1 MVAGTRMLAAMSL
14 FQRIRVGALELPN
27 RIVMAP
33 LGRARA
39 HAESRAP
46 TSSVVTYYAQRATAG
61 LIVSEATHV
70 SRDSVSRPGTSAI
83 HDDEQVLAWRRVTAG
98 VHAAGGQIFQQL
110 FHLGRKADPARL
122 PRGGLPRAPS
132 AIAARGE
139 LSTAQGP
146 RPFPIPRAL
155 EPEEIPGIVAD
166 FACAAANSKLAGF
179 DGVEIHGANG
189 FLVDQFLRDG
199 ANRRT
204 DHHGG
209 SIENRARFLLE
220 VVDAAISVFG
230 PGRVGVRLSP
240 HARSDGTDDST
251 PSGTFGHAAARLNG
265 LGIAYLHLIEPA
277 ATPAD
282 QRLAPALRQA
292 FAGRLILC
300 GGFDGASSRRTVA
313 EGRADLIA
321 FGAGFIANP
330 DLVERLRLDAPWN
343 SPDPSTY
350 YSGGDRGYIDYPFLT
365 ADQKR
370 PATRA

>member
-1 MVAGTRMLAAMSL
+1 MLAVMSL
-14 FQRIRVGALELPN
+14 FERLRVGALELPN

-46 TSSVVTYYAQRATAG
+46 TPSVVTYYAQRATAG

-70 SRDSVSRPGTSAI
+70 SPDSVSRPGTSAI
-83 HDDEQVLAWRRVTAG
+83 HDDDQVRSWRRVTEG

-122 PRGGLPRAPS
+122 PGGGLPRAPS

-139 LSTAQGP
+139 LSTPEGP
-146 RPFPIPRAL
+146 RPFPVPQAL
-155 EPEEIPGIVAD
+155 DPHEIPGIVAH
-166 FACAAANSKLAGF
+166 FARAAANSERAGF

-204 DHHGG
+204 DRHGG

-220 VVDAAISVFG
+220 VVDAAIAVFG
-230 PGRVGVRLSP
+230 ASRVGVRLSP
-240 HARSDGTDDST
+240 HARGDGTDDST
-251 PSGTFGHAAARLNG
+251 PRDTFGHAAARLSG
-265 LGIAYLHLIEPA
+265 RGIAYLHLIEPA
-277 ATPAD
+277 TTPDD
-282 QRLAPALRQA
+282 QRIAPTLRQV

-300 GGFDGASSRRTVA
+300 GGFDGNSARRAVA

-343 SPDPSTY
+343 NPDPATY

-365 ADQKR
+365 PDQKR
-370 PATRA
+370 PVPATGAAS